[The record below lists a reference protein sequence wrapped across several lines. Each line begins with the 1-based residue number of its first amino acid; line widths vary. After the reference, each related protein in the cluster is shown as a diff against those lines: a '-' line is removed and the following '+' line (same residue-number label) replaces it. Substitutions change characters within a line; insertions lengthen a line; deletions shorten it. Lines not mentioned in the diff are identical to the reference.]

1 MDPYFRPTRVEISLD
16 ALKHNYMAFR
26 RSLPDGMKLMAVVK
40 ANAYG
45 HGAVEVAR
53 EAVRCGAD
61 YLGVAILDEAI
72 ELRNAGIKAPLLVL
86 GYSPPEAIDT
96 AVKHDI
102 ALTVYTEEMLEAV
115 ERRSN
120 RHEPLKIHI
129 KIDTGMGRLGL
140 VGEEEA
146 IRFITRAMEAEG
158 VTVEGLFTHFAK
170 ADEADKSYTRMQH
183 DRMQGIVAYLAS
195 QGIRFPLVHAGN
207 SATAIDTP
215 ELSFNM
221 IRLGI
226 SLYGL
231 YPSAK
236 VNRKSIQLEPVM
248 SFKTGVVMAKSLP
261 PDSGVSYGCVYRTKQ
276 DEQIV
281 TLPVG
286 YADGFTRMLSGK
298 AHVLIRGKRL
308 PVVGTICMDQCMV
321 NASELPTLRIG
332 EEVVLIGKQGD
343 ARITADEVADMLGTI
358 HYEVTCMVANRVPK
372 VYVRGGKTVAVS
384 NSLLH

>member
-16 ALKHNYMAFR
+16 ALQHNYMAFR
-26 RSLPDGMKLMAVVK
+26 QALPDSIKIMTVVK

-45 HGAVEVAR
+45 HGAVEVAK

-61 YLGVAILDEAI
+61 YLGVAILDEAL
-72 ELRNAGIKAPLLVL
+72 ELRNTGIKVPLLVL

-102 ALTVYTEEMLEAV
+102 ALTVYTEEMLQAIEL
-115 ERRSN
+115 RLN
-120 RHEPLKIHI
+120 RKEPLKVHI
-129 KIDTGMGRLGL
+129 KIDTGMGRLG
-140 VGEEEA
+140 VANHGEA
-146 IRFITRAMEAEG
+146 IRFISRAMQTEG

-170 ADEADKSYTRMQH
+170 ADEKDKSYTLMQH
-183 DRMQGIVAYLAS
+183 ERMKRIVLHFYERGIV
-195 QGIRFPLVHAGN
+195 FPLVHAGN
-207 SATAIDTP
+207 SAVAIDTP

-231 YPSAK
+231 YPSDE
-236 VNRKSIQLEPVM
+236 VNRTKIDLQPVM
-248 SFKTGVVMAKSLP
+248 SFKTGIVMVKTLP
-261 PDSGVSYGCVYRTKQ
+261 PGAGISYGCVYQTRK

-286 YADGFTRMLSGK
+286 YADGFTRVLSGK
-298 AHVLIRGKRL
+298 AEVLIRGKRL
-308 PVVGTICMDQCMV
+308 PVVGRICMDQCVV
-321 NASELPTLRIG
+321 NASELPPLRLG

-343 ARITADEVADMLGTI
+343 ACITADELAEMLGTNN
-358 HYEVTCMVANRVPK
+358 YEITCMVSNRVPK
-372 VYVRGGKTVAVS
+372 VYVRNGKTVTVS
-384 NSLLH
+384 NPLFH

>member
-16 ALKHNYMAFR
+16 ALEHNFMAFR
-26 RSLPDGMKLMAVVK
+26 RALPDSLKLMAAVK

-53 EAVRCGAD
+53 EAIRCGAD

-102 ALTVYTEEMLEAV
+102 TLTVYTNEMLEAV
-115 ERRSN
+115 ERRPN
-120 RHEPLKIHI
+120 RTEPLKIHI

-140 VGEEEA
+140 VDEEEA
-146 IRFITRAMEAEG
+146 IRFISRAMQAEG
-158 VTVEGLFTHFAK
+158 VTVEGLFTHYAK
-170 ADEADKSYTRMQH
+170 ADEADKRYTRMQH
-183 DRMQGIVAYLAS
+183 ERMQRIVAHFE
-195 QGIRFPLVHAGN
+195 GRGVRFPLLHAGN
-207 SATAIDTP
+207 SAVAIDTP

-231 YPSAK
+231 YPSEE
-236 VNRKSIQLEPVM
+236 VNRTTIQLEPVM
-248 SFKTGVVMAKSLP
+248 SFKTGVVMAKKLP
-261 PDSGVSYGCVYRTKQ
+261 PGSGISYGCVYRTEEE
-276 DEQIV
+276 EQIV

-286 YADGFTRMLSGK
+286 YADGFTRMLSGR
-298 AHVLIRGKRL
+298 AQVLIHGKRL
-308 PVVGTICMDQCMV
+308 PVVGRICMDQCMV
-321 NASELPTLRIG
+321 NASELPDLRIG
-332 EEVVLIGKQGD
+332 EEAVLIGKQGD
-343 ARITADEVADMLGTI
+343 ACITADELADILGTI
-358 HYEVTCMVANRVPK
+358 NYEITCMVANRVPK
-372 VYVRGGKTVAVS
+372 VYVRTGKTVAVS
-384 NSLLH
+384 NPLLH